1 MEKIATKLTDLLI
14 ENNVINNSMYEIYQ
28 YGFLRMLEIGGAFL
42 TGVVIC
48 FGMGMLKEGVIFL
61 IFFAPLRSY
70 LGGIHLKNYWQCYIL
85 SCLVLTLVL
94 LITKYVTFNPYITCG
109 LIMLG
114 TIGMGIEAYKEYR
127 RQRNKVYSIIICAV
141 LSVILLVSFF
151 CFKGGYD
158 SILVL
163 LSCIVILVF
172 ISKLIEQL
180 RNRLYYHK
188 V

>member
-1 MEKIATKLTDLLI
+1 MHQQTTFMNDIQI
-14 ENNVINNSMYEIYQ
+14 ERARQE
-28 YGFLRMLEIGGAFL
+28 GEL
-42 TGVVIC
+42 VIC
-48 FGMGMLKEGVIFL
+48 PYSKQNLTPVG
-61 IFFAPLRSY
+61 Y
-70 LGGIHLKNYWQCYIL
+70 NL
-85 SCLVLTLVL
+85 S
-94 LITKYVTFNPYITCG
+94 FNPYITCG
-109 LIMLG
+109 FIMLG